1 MSPGQPELIDNQR
14 VVHEEALRWIAERYA
29 RPLHVATGYVRLGG
43 LHALAT
49 LPGDET
55 RPVRLLL
62 GAMPEPGLGEESLM
76 AEAQQAGIL
85 FDKTLRNLRAERDFD
100 AFPPSR
106 RIQRLKAVD
115 EFLQQKRAQVR
126 RYTLRFLHG
135 KAYLFADEPDADSS
149 EPGAALVTS
158 ANLTPGGLEANLELG
173 LVHYQPHVVQEAARW
188 FNDLWNR
195 ADPFK
200 QELLDLLFPPIPQ
213 YDPNTIFLRALL
225 ELYGDEMEA
234 KEAAPDYYTLTRFQ
248 EDGFIR
254 ARRIVELYGGVLYA
268 DGVGTGKTLIGVEF
282 IKEYARERGLY
293 TLVVAPAQLRETTW
307 ERALVTANLPGQ
319 VVSYQDLAS
328 DVQIAPKSVGNRR
341 RVLCLNKDAY
351 RLVVIDEAHAFRND
365 DNTWYAALDR
375 LLGGQPKALVLLTA
389 TPVNNALWDLYN
401 LIMLIGRHDSAF
413 AGRPLRIPNLRQ
425 FFRDAGANDPELLS
439 ESKLFPLI
447 DTVAVRRDRLF
458 IQRHYAG
465 ETFPDGTPVE
475 FPEPRLLEQRYDLDS
490 AYPGIFGFIVDKIDA
505 LTMARYRP
513 KAYLRQGKEDD
524 GREDALA
531 ALLQSGLLKRFESS
545 PKAALETVTRMV
557 LAHDI
562 VLAAMREHGVVLS
575 AATLRDLVGQAED
588 GGIPP
593 ESIEE
598 LLQEDEQARP
608 VGDFE
613 DAFFELV
620 AKDRELL
627 VEMQGRLQAL
637 LGQPDPKLKRLEEVL
652 RSTPAKKVAIFS
664 SFADTV
670 HYIHEAIKANPAL
683 VGGRPYTVVV
693 GDETD
698 ARARTAQLE
707 RFCPV
712 SMTDD
717 PNHVPPDGEIDLLL
731 STDVLSEGQNLQQAQ
746 AVISFDMPWNPQRVV
761 QRNGRIIRLKSPHD
775 EVFLYTLLPKQGDLE
790 KVLKLEAKLLAK
802 IAAANASVG
811 MESEVLAAAPAE
823 SKIFADLE
831 EFADR
836 LSKGDPTLLD
846 EGEGGGSGSFAGED
860 YRARLLR
867 AKAEGEIERLHH
879 MPWGVGAAI
888 ARPARE
894 GIVLPGVFFA
904 AQTRQGERKWRF
916 VDSAGNVVVDD
927 LDMLRLADPQGA
939 TAAAM
944 AEDLDLDRIWAIAAD
959 SICAEHNA
967 RLDPAAQEKRIPAS
981 QRWARELFRRPDL
994 PDDPRL
1000 DSAYDSLGVGRDALV
1015 QRALSDVRRRFQDG
1029 SIDAAGAA
1037 REICDVVD
1045 EFGLRP
1051 PTAAV
1056 VEEAPLTPD
1065 DLGVVCYQ
1073 AVFTPGD

>member
-1 MSPGQPELIDNQR
+1 MSTGQPELIDNQL
-14 VVHEEALRWIAERYA
+14 VAHDEALRWVAERYA

-49 LPGDET
+49 LPGDES

-62 GAMPEPGLGEESLM
+62 GAMPEPGLGEESLL
-76 AEAQQAGIL
+76 AEAQQAGNL
-85 FDKTLRNLRAERDFD
+85 FDKTLKTLRRERDFD

-106 RIQRLKAVD
+106 RIERLKAVD
-115 EFLQQKRAQVR
+115 EFLRQERVQVR

-135 KAYLFADEPDADSS
+135 KAYLFADSPASAS
-149 EPGAALVTS
+149 VEPGAALVTS

-188 FNDLWNR
+188 FDDLWER
-195 ADPFK
+195 ADPFR

-225 ELYGDEMEA
+225 ELYGDEIEA
-234 KEAAPDYYTLTRFQ
+234 KEAAPDYYTLTSFQ

-254 ARRIVELYGGVLYA
+254 AQHIVENHGGVLYA
-268 DGVGTGKTLIGVEF
+268 DGVGTGKTMIGVEF
-282 IKEYARERGLY
+282 IREYAGERGLY

-307 ERALVTANLPGQ
+307 QKALNAANLPGQ
-319 VVSYQDLAS
+319 VVSYQELAS
-328 DVQIAPKSVGNRR
+328 DVQIAPKSVTNRR
-341 RVLCLNKDAY
+341 RALHLNKDAY

-413 AGRPLRIPNLRQ
+413 SGRPLRIPNLRQ

-447 DTVAVRRDRLF
+447 DAIGVRRDRLF
-458 IQRHYAG
+458 IQKHYAG
-465 ETFPDGTPVE
+465 ETFPDGTPVQ
-475 FPEPRLLEQRYDLDS
+475 FPDPKLLEQRYDLDQ
-490 AYPGIFGFIVDKIDA
+490 AYPGIFDFIVRTIDA

-513 KAYLRQGKEDD
+513 KAYLREGKEDD
-524 GREDALA
+524 GREAALA
-531 ALLQSGLLKRFESS
+531 GLLQSGLLKRFESS
-545 PKAALETVTRMV
+545 PRAALETVNRMV

-562 VLAAMREHGVVLS
+562 VLTAKRQHEAVPS
-575 AATLRDLVGQAED
+575 AATLRELVNQAED

-593 ESIEE
+593 ESVEE
-598 LLQEDEQARP
+598 LLQQDEQARP
-608 VGDFE
+608 ADDFE
-613 DAFFELV
+613 ELFFEHV
-620 AKDRELL
+620 AKDQDLL
-627 VEMQGRLQAL
+627 AEMQQRLQDL
-637 LGQPDPKLKRLEEVL
+637 VSQPDPKLKRLEEVL

-664 SFADTV
+664 SFADTI
-670 HYIHEAIKANPAL
+670 HYIHEAIKANSAL
-683 VGGRPYTVVV
+683 VGGRSYTVVV

-707 RFCPV
+707 RFCPE

-717 PNHVPPDGEIDLLL
+717 PTFVPPDGEVDLLL
-731 STDVLSEGQNLQQAQ
+731 TTDVLSEGQNLQQAQ

-761 QRNGRIIRLKSPHD
+761 QRNGRIIRLKSPHK
-775 EVFLYTLLPKQGDLE
+775 EVFLYTLLPKAGDLE

-831 EFADR
+831 SFADR
-836 LSKGDPTLLD
+836 LVKGDETLLD

-867 AKAEGEIERLHH
+867 AKAEGEIDRLRD

-888 ARPARE
+888 ARSAPE

-916 VDSAGNVVVDD
+916 VDSAGDVVADD
-927 LDMLRLADPQGA
+927 LDMLRLADPEGA
-939 TAAAM
+939 LSAAM
-944 AEDLDLDRIWAIAAD
+944 PERLDLDGMWMVAAD

-981 QRWARELFRRPDL
+981 QRWARDLLGRPELPH
-994 PDDPRL
+994 DPRL
-1000 DSAYDSLGVGRDALV
+1000 DFAYDSLGVGRDALV
-1015 QRALSDVRRRFQDG
+1015 QRALSDVRRRFQAGDV
-1029 SIDAAGAA
+1029 DAAEAA
-1037 REICDVVD
+1037 RQICDVVD
-1045 EFGLRP
+1045 EFGLRR
-1051 PTAAV
+1051 PTGPTM
-1056 VEEAPLTPD
+1056 VETLLTPD

-1073 AVFTPGD
+1073 VVLSPDS